1 MTIQS
6 WIVAEERARGGS
18 IMAMEDILKALMQSA
33 SAQQQPRPQ
42 SGGGSDAMSDM
53 IGGLLGGSQ
62 QSGGG
67 GDALSQV
74 LGGLLG
80 GSQQGSGAPA
90 SQVLGGLEQIIGG
103 QAGAAAAPPNS
114 NDPLMVLIQPLVN
127 KVAAKVGIS
136 PAIATIIVSIVF
148 KYLLKSHPSTPDE
161 SPLNLGNVM
170 QTLAS
175 GGRLSDSTLQ
185 TSGMVNEVV
194 RVTGMDERQAVAS
207 LNTTFGVIGSQLAP
221 VKKVSGA
228 KGVKSARGVRS
239 KATLKRRR

>member
-6 WIVAEERARGGS
+6 WVVAEESATGGS
-18 IMAMEDILKALMQSA
+18 IMSMEDILKALMQSA
-33 SAQQQPRPQ
+33 SGQQQPQ
-42 SGGGSDAMSDM
+42 
-53 IGGLLGGSQ
+53 Q

-67 GDALSQV
+67 ADAMSQV

-80 GSQQGSGAPA
+80 GSQQGGGAPA
-90 SQVLGGLEQIIGG
+90 SQVLGGLEQIIGRPT
-103 QAGAAAAPPNS
+103 GAAAEPQSS

-161 SPLNLGNVM
+161 SPLNLGSVM

-175 GGRLSDSTLQ
+175 GGRLSESTLQ

-194 RVTGMDERQAVAS
+194 RSTGLDERQAVET

-221 VKKVSGA
+221 VKKVAGA
-228 KGVKSARGVRS
+228 KGVKSARGVKS

>member
-1 MTIQS
+1 
-6 WIVAEERARGGS
+6 
-18 IMAMEDILKALMQSA
+18 MAMEDILKALMQSA
-33 SAQQQPRPQ
+33 STQQRPQQP

-53 IGGLLGGSQ
+53 IGGLLGGGQ
-62 QSGGG
+62 QSGG

-80 GSQQGSGAPA
+80 GGQQGSGAPA
-90 SQVLGGLEQIIGG
+90 SQALGGLEEIIGRPT
-103 QAGAAAAPPNS
+103 GAAAPASS

-161 SPLNLGNVM
+161 SPLNLGSVM

-175 GGRLSDSTLQ
+175 GGRLSESTLQ

-194 RVTGMDERQAVAS
+194 RTTGLNEKQAVET

-221 VKKVSGA
+221 VKKVSGS
-228 KGVKSARGVRS
+228 KGVKSARGVKG
-239 KATLKRRR
+239 KATLKRRS

>member
-1 MTIQS
+1 
-6 WIVAEERARGGS
+6 
-18 IMAMEDILKALMQSA
+18 MAMEDILKALMQSA
-33 SAQQQPRPQ
+33 STQQRPQQQ
-42 SGGGSDAMSDM
+42 SGGSSDAMSQVL
-53 IGGLLGGSQ
+53 GGLLGGGQ
-62 QSGGG
+62 QSGG

-80 GSQQGSGAPA
+80 GGQQGGGAPA
-90 SQVLGGLEQIIGG
+90 SQVLGGLEQIIGRPT
-103 QAGAAAAPPNS
+103 GAAAAPTSS

-175 GGRLSDSTLQ
+175 GGRLSESTLQ

-194 RVTGMDERQAVAS
+194 RTTGMDERQAVAS
-207 LNTTFGVIGSQLAP
+207 LDTTFGVIGSQLAP
-221 VKKVSGA
+221 VKKVSGST
-228 KGVKSARGVRS
+228 GVKSARGVRS

>member
-1 MTIQS
+1 MS
-6 WIVAEERARGGS
+6 
-18 IMAMEDILKALMQSA
+18 MDDILKALMQSA
-33 SAQQQPRPQ
+33 SAQQRSQQQ
-42 SGGGSDAMSDM
+42 SGGSADAMSQVL
-53 IGGLLGGSQ
+53 GGLLGGSQ
-62 QSGGG
+62 QGGGG

-80 GSQQGSGAPA
+80 GGQQGGGAPA

-103 QAGAAAAPPNS
+103 QAGATAAPS
-114 NDPLMVLIQPLVN
+114 TSDPLMVLIQPLVN

-175 GGRLSDSTLQ
+175 GGRLSESTLQ

-221 VKKVSGA
+221 VKKVSGST
-228 KGVKSARGVRS
+228 GVKSARGVRS

>member
-1 MTIQS
+1 
-6 WIVAEERARGGS
+6 
-18 IMAMEDILKALMQSA
+18 MEDVLKALMQSA
-33 SAQQQPRPQ
+33 SAQQRPQQQ

-53 IGGLLGGSQ
+53 IGGLLGGGQ
-62 QSGGG
+62 QSGGR

-80 GSQQGSGAPA
+80 GGQQGGSAPA
-90 SQVLGGLEQIIGG
+90 SQAVGGLDQIIGAL
-103 QAGAAAAPPNS
+103 AGGTTTPQSS

-136 PAIATIIVSIVF
+136 PAIAAIIVSIVF

-175 GGRLSDSTLQ
+175 GGRLSESTLQ

-228 KGVKSARGVRS
+228 AGVKSARGVRS

>member
-1 MTIQS
+1 MS
-6 WIVAEERARGGS
+6 
-18 IMAMEDILKALMQSA
+18 MEDILKALMQTA
-33 SAQQQPRPQ
+33 SAQQQPQ
-42 SGGGSDAMSDM
+42 
-53 IGGLLGGSQ
+53 Q

-67 GDALSQV
+67 ADAMSQV

-80 GSQQGSGAPA
+80 GSQQGAGAPA
-90 SQVLGGLEQIIGG
+90 SQVLGGLEQLIGR
-103 QAGAAAAPPNS
+103 QTAATPAAPPS
-114 NDPLMVLIQPLVN
+114 TNDPLMVLIQPLVN

-175 GGRLSDSTLQ
+175 GGRLSESTLQ

-239 KATLKRRR
+239 KATLKRRG

>member
-1 MTIQS
+1 
-6 WIVAEERARGGS
+6 
-18 IMAMEDILKALMQSA
+18 
-33 SAQQQPRPQ
+33 
-42 SGGGSDAMSDM
+42 MSDM

-80 GSQQGSGAPA
+80 GSQQGSAPA
-90 SQVLGGLEQIIGG
+90 SQALGGFEQIIGG
-103 QAGAAAAPPNS
+103 LAGGTAAPPS
-114 NDPLMVLIQPLVN
+114 SSDPLMVLIQPLVN

-136 PAIATIIVSIVF
+136 PAIAAIIVSIVF

>member
-1 MTIQS
+1 MT
-6 WIVAEERARGGS
+6 
-18 IMAMEDILKALMQSA
+18 MEDILKALMQSA
-33 SAQQQPRPQ
+33 SAQQQPQQQTPQQ
-42 SGGGSDAMSDM
+42 SGGSADAMSQVL
-53 IGGLLGGSQ
+53 GGLLGGSQ
-62 QSGGG
+62 QGGGG

-80 GSQQGSGAPA
+80 GGQQSGGAPA
-90 SQVLGGLEQIIGG
+90 SQALGGLEQIIGG
-103 QAGAAAAPPNS
+103 LTGATAAPQSSS
-114 NDPLMVLIQPLVN
+114 NPLMTLIQPLVD

-136 PAIATIIVSIVF
+136 PAIAAIIVSVVF

-175 GGRLSDSTLQ
+175 GGRLSESTLQ

-194 RVTGMDERQAVAS
+194 RVTGMDERQAVES

-221 VKKVSGA
+221 VKKVSGS